1 MSSPLTRVRLKQISQ
16 LIEKGKRLDERG
28 LHDYRDLKIELGLI
42 ERAEGSARVL
52 LGKTE
57 VLVGVK
63 VETGTPFPDTP
74 NDGVQTVNA
83 ELVPLASPN
92 FEPGPPDEN
101 SIELARIVDRGIRE
115 SKAIDTEKLVIEPG
129 KKVFVVFI
137 DVYVLNHDGNLIDAS
152 ALAAMSALLNTKM
165 PNYEI
170 KDGELKIK
178 QGYTPLPLKNHPITV
193 TIGKIGN
200 TLIVDPWAEEEQVI
214 NKNLKKQKIKV
225 KKEKVYS
232 VSSSVADSTAAVF
245 GASSTGAPF
254 AARLAI
260 TPSFV
265 TGVYA
270 PPVKVYSHFL
280 HFQTPTL
287 TRLTFMK
294 PQLGHL

>member
-28 LHDYRDLKIELGLI
+28 LHDYRDLKIEQGLI

-63 VETGTPFPDTP
+63 VETGEPFPDTP

-83 ELVPLASPN
+83 ELVPIASPN

-200 TLIVDPWAEEEQVI
+200 TLIVDPWAEEEQVM
-214 NKNLKKQKIKV
+214 
-225 KKEKVYS
+225 
-232 VSSSVADSTAAVF
+232 DS
-245 GASSTGAPF
+245 
-254 AARLAI
+254 
-260 TPSFV
+260 
-265 TGVYA
+265 
-270 PPVKVYSHFL
+270 
-280 HFQTPTL
+280 
-287 TRLTFMK
+287 RLTMAFK
-294 PQLGHL
+294 DDGNICAIQKGLSGFFTPQQILEASKLAQQKAAELRKKLNW